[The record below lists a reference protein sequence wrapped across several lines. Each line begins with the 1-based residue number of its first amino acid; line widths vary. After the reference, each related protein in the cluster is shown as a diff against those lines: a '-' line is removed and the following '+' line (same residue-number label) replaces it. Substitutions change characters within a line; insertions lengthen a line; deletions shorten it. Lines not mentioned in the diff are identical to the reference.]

1 MKLDNFEPNYW
12 LLFIILTWL
21 LLILSIVIYK
31 WKEKYPA
38 TMVIGVMLKRNV
50 YLKHYMRN
58 KNDRYNCKRSLC
70 GNYGY
75 YCNVR
80 DSLFIIL

>member
-31 WKEKYPA
+31 
-38 TMVIGVMLKRNV
+38 
-50 YLKHYMRN
+50 
-58 KNDRYNCKRSLC
+58 
-70 GNYGY
+70 
-75 YCNVR
+75 
-80 DSLFIIL
+80 

>member
-1 MKLDNFEPNYW
+1 
-12 LLFIILTWL
+12 
-21 LLILSIVIYK
+21 
-31 WKEKYPA
+31 
-38 TMVIGVMLKRNV
+38 MVIGALLERNV

-70 GNYGY
+70 RNYGY
-75 YCNVR
+75 HCNVR